1 MISLRLL
8 PLWLCLLLLGLS
20 ACGQAEDPA
29 TAAGDPLPNV
39 QAGMQ
44 AMYSGDLAG
53 VDRYFSDEIVLDA
66 KRIANE
72 MALGQGGIDLS
83 GVSFRV
89 SERQA
94 DIYWTVAM
102 EGQYSIWRYGQVEA
116 HDTAQEGIVYIGI
129 KVEDG
134 MWKINGFAAATP
146 EP

>member
-1 MISLRLL
+1 MIRLRSTLVAL
-8 PLWLCLLLLGLS
+8 LLLLGSLV
-20 ACGQAEDPA
+20 ACSEPEDPA
-29 TAAGDPLPNV
+29 AAAGDPLPKV

-83 GVSFRV
+83 GVTFRI

-116 HDTAQEGIVYIGI
+116 HDTAQEGAVYIGI
-129 KVEDG
+129 KLEDG